1 MTERHDELHAV
12 AEPLGAPRLDATR
25 PAAQAALP
33 VRSRSMLALAV
44 AGLFAVSLV
53 GGATGA
59 ALWQAG
65 HATAPRAPGVL
76 PARAVAPAL
85 PAQPP
90 VEESATAS
98 TLQVP
103 IPPVGAP
110 NYRGIVERFGPSVV
124 GITVSGTRPVE
135 GAEAGL
141 PPFLR
146 SLPGL
151 VPRGEAPF
159 RGQGSGFVVSAD
171 GLVLTNAHVVAGAS
185 EVTVRFSDRT
195 EHRARVLGVDP
206 ATDVAVLRI
215 DRRGVAPVVTGDP
228 AGLRVGDYV
237 LAIGAPFGFEQSAS
251 QGIVSAKG
259 RALPGD
265 SRVPFIQTDAAV
277 NPGNS
282 GGPLFDAEGRVVGI
296 NAQIYSSSGGFQ
308 GLAFAIPI
316 DVALRVKD
324 QILARG
330 RVEHARMGVV
340 AQDLSQ
346 SLADAFGFARPDGA
360 VIAGVQPDG
369 PASRAGLR
377 VGDVITRIG
386 TDPVETAAALSQ
398 RIGRASPGERLRVE
412 VWREGR
418 AHERVVQLGAQPE
431 AAPAGRAAR
440 SG

>member
-1 MTERHDELHAV
+1 MIERHPARRAAPDGREY
-12 AEPLGAPRLDATR
+12 PLAGSGLATATGA
-25 PAAQAALP
+25 AA
-33 VRSRSMLALAV
+33 RSRGALALAV
-44 AGLFAVSLV
+44 AALFAASVA
-53 GGATGA
+53 GGALGA
-59 ALWQAG
+59 ALWQTRAG
-65 HATAPRAPGVL
+65 VPASPALLPVRA
-76 PARAVAPAL
+76 AVATPSL
-85 PAQPP
+85 PAQASEATPA
-90 VEESATAS
+90 SA
-98 TLQVP
+98 LQVP
-103 IPPVGAP
+103 IPPLGAP

-124 GITVSGTRPVE
+124 GITVSGTRPA
-135 GAEAGL
+135 GGPEAGL

-146 SLPGL
+146 GLPGL
-151 VPRGEAPF
+151 APRGEAPF

-171 GLVLTNAHVVAGAS
+171 GVVLTNAHVVAGAS

-195 EHRARVLGVDP
+195 EHRARVLGVDA

-215 DRRGVAPVVTGDP
+215 DRSGLPAVVTGDP
-228 AGLRVGDYV
+228 AALRVGDYV

-282 GGPLFDAEGRVVGI
+282 GGPLFDADGRVVGI

-330 RVEHARMGVV
+330 RVEHARLGVV

-346 SLADAFGFARPDGA
+346 ALADAFGFARPDGA
-360 VIAGVQPDG
+360 VLALVQPDG
-369 PASRAGLR
+369 PAARAGLR
-377 VGDVITRIG
+377 PGDVITRLG
-386 TDPVETAAALSQ
+386 EEPVETAAALSQ
-398 RIGRASPGERLRVE
+398 RIGRAAPGERLRVQL
-412 VWREGR
+412 WREGR
-418 AHERVVQLGAQPE
+418 SRELVVQLGAVPDTPP
-431 AAPAGRAAR
+431 AARAAR
-440 SG
+440 GG